1 MNDNSTIY
9 INVNKY
15 EKKNNQKKLFINKTT
30 ENNNSKQK
38 SIYKLEKIKAESEII
53 DNTINKNNPS
63 NIKKNLPK
71 NIYCKKR
78 ANSYYNTEK
87 INCSNNELRESKK
100 LKNNKSYT
108 NFNNER
114 NSNINNKNIKKEI
127 NNNNNINTL
136 LNNNT
141 NNNKVKKKIVFN
153 NVNNTNT
160 NNNDNMDKN
169 CINNIAMSPQNKIKF
184 RNICFNTVFN
194 NENKKRRDIYFSHNF
209 ENKKNNKIKE
219 NNLTICNDENKK
231 KLISETENEY
241 IINNNGINQFSMK
254 KSKYSFDNLN
264 INDNNSKD
272 NQNQKDENNNNDYY
286 YRKHDNSILNNNSQ
300 KKYKPIKL
308 FNDKTN
314 NTTINLGG
322 SYNFHQYFNT
332 IISNKNND
340 NNSKNN
346 YYNNSPTNNSFISFI
361 YNKNND
367 INNNVGYTQL
377 NSHSNKN
384 KKKDNTNNTIKLN
397 EKIIDEINEIQ
408 DEMNKSLKQNPTNSK
423 TKKYNILKHSF
434 ENFLK
439 LIYSYELNILLEFL
453 QQLLIGYHD
462 VFTAFSSENRKLK
475 ELNYKLTEQ
484 YEKIDKNLIENNKII
499 KDRQKKI
506 EILENKLYG
515 LVNNM
520 KNKNVI
526 REYHI
531 NMKEFDLKKSDESQN
546 NKIKKINE
554 RNLDDLD
561 ALYFFDKIEAKP
573 NRSFSGGKMV
583 PILPI
588 NKKK

>member
-1 MNDNSTIY
+1 M
-9 INVNKY
+9 
-15 EKKNNQKKLFINKTT
+15 
-30 ENNNSKQK
+30 
-38 SIYKLEKIKAESEII
+38 
-53 DNTINKNNPS
+53 
-63 NIKKNLPK
+63 
-71 NIYCKKR
+71 
-78 ANSYYNTEK
+78 
-87 INCSNNELRESKK
+87 
-100 LKNNKSYT
+100 
-108 NFNNER
+108 
-114 NSNINNKNIKKEI
+114 
-127 NNNNNINTL
+127 
-136 LNNNT
+136 
-141 NNNKVKKKIVFN
+141 
-153 NVNNTNT
+153 
-160 NNNDNMDKN
+160 
-169 CINNIAMSPQNKIKF
+169 
-184 RNICFNTVFN
+184 
-194 NENKKRRDIYFSHNF
+194 
-209 ENKKNNKIKE
+209 
-219 NNLTICNDENKK
+219 
-231 KLISETENEY
+231 
-241 IINNNGINQFSMK
+241 
-254 KSKYSFDNLN
+254 
-264 INDNNSKD
+264 
-272 NQNQKDENNNNDYY
+272 
-286 YRKHDNSILNNNSQ
+286 
-300 KKYKPIKL
+300 

-367 INNNVGYTQL
+367 INNNVCYTQL

-384 KKKDNTNNTIKLN
+384 KKKYNTNNTIKLN

-484 YEKIDKNLIENNKII
+484 SEKIDKNLIENNKII

-520 KNKNVI
+520 KSKNVI

-561 ALYFFDKIEAKP
+561 ALYFFDKIEGKP
-573 NRSFSGGKMV
+573 HRFFSGGKMV